1 MQRNEHFGRGRNRRR
16 EDENRFAEGGRHG
29 GRRPEESR
37 YFGMHGRGGQGWN
50 RSEASQFGE
59 GPYRDE
65 GFGGEDYRGMTRGGG
80 YPDYGAGDAGWGGG
94 YPGYG
99 EHGSGYGGQG
109 HGYGTSRGSWGEGSG
124 GSSGQGGG
132 HEGGQRSWDRAEEQN
147 LRHQHDDDYHHW
159 RNEQLRK
166 FDQDYEEWRNERR
179 KKFSEDFDKW
189 RSARPERA
197 EGNRTVSQA
206 DNKNK

>member
-16 EDENRFAEGGRHG
+16 EDENRFAEAGRQGGQRH
-29 GRRPEESR
+29 ED
-37 YFGMHGRGGQGWN
+37 RGGQSWN
-50 RSEASQFGE
+50 RSEESQFGE

-80 YPDYGAGDAGWGGG
+80 YPDYGARDAGWGGS

-99 EHGSGYGGQG
+99 EHGPGFGSRERRGERSYGYGGQG
-109 HGYGTSRGSWGEGSG
+109 EGHGVR
-124 GSSGQGGG
+124 
-132 HEGGQRSWDRAEEQN
+132 HEGGQQSWDRAEEQN
-147 LRHQHDDDYHHW
+147 LRHHHDDDYHHW

-197 EGNRTVSQA
+197 EGSRTVSQA